1 MRISDWSSDVCSS
14 DLVSSAVSASKPS
27 NRRRDRPRTGQ
38 VPVHARPAKPAV
50 AATWHHRGMSDA
62 LPAGST
68 LADAVAMP
76 RVDGASRA
84 VLVGISG
91 GLDSAVLLHLLCARP
106 ESRTPGLRGTTAPT
120 GLRSAAAHWPSHA
133 RALAEPPH
141 RKSQ

>member
-62 LPAGST
+62 LPAGSK

-84 VLVGISG
+84 VVVGLSG
-91 GLDSAVLLHLLCARP
+91 GLGSVVLLPLLCTQPGVLCCERRSGGK
-106 ESRTPGLRGTTAPT
+106 EGVCTFRSQWSRY
-120 GLRSAAAHWPSHA
+120 
-133 RALAEPPH
+133 
-141 RKSQ
+141 